1 MIKIVFIGAQNQP
14 RVIKRIMSFYE
25 QSYRLEVYGFDR
37 DRFHGVN
44 TLPPDITIHK
54 FEKTEDGGKYI
65 KKLFTYIKQ
74 IHKVYKAHRK
84 ENAIFYSF
92 GILPAFF
99 FYVFKSRNY
108 LYEISDII
116 YANFNNSLLRSI
128 IKKVDQ
134 KIIRNSLATVMTS
147 QGFVSYIFNNNQ
159 PSNIIILPNKIS
171 THFKSINRTRRPI
184 TNSIRF
190 GFIGWLRYP
199 NTIFRFAEIIGKR
212 YPDYSFAFFGD
223 SDYRDNAKELSE
235 RYDNVFFSGPFK
247 NPEDLERIYD
257 KVDVVVSCYDT
268 STINERIAEPN
279 KLYES
284 MFFCKPIIVSRGTFL
299 ASQVEK
305 YRCGYCLDASSDA
318 SIIEFLNGIMV
329 MDLNTI
335 STRLYQ
341 INAEELIDNP
351 SPLLNFVGKL

>member
-1 MIKIVFIGAQNQP
+1 MKKIIFIGAQNQP
-14 RVIKRIMSFYE
+14 RMIKRILSFYE
-25 QSYRLEVYGFDR
+25 KSYKMEVYGFDR
-37 DRFHGVN
+37 DRFHGEN
-44 TLPPDITIHK
+44 KLPSDITIHK

-65 KKLFTYIKQ
+65 RKLFLYVKQ
-74 IHKVYKAHRK
+74 VHNVYKKHKK
-84 ENAIFYSF
+84 EDVIFYSF
-92 GILPAFF
+92 SIFPSFF
-99 FYVFKSRNY
+99 LYLFGSRNY
-108 LYEISDII
+108 IYEISDII
-116 YANFNNSLLRSI
+116 YANFNKPFIRSI
-128 IKKVDQ
+128 IREVDQ
-134 KIIRNSLATVMTS
+134 KLIKRSAATVMTS
-147 QGFVSYIFNNNQ
+147 EGFISYLFKDNAPDNLIV
-159 PSNIIILPNKIS
+159 LPNKVSSFFTRIERKIAPIS
-171 THFKSINRTRRPI
+171 GT
-184 TNSIRF
+184 IRF
-190 GFIGWLRYP
+190 AFIGWLRYP
-199 NTIFRFAEIIGKR
+199 NTVFRFAEIIGKR

-284 MFFCKPIIVSRGTFL
+284 MFFCKPIIVSPGTFL

-305 YRCGYCLDASSDA
+305 YHCGYCLDASSDA
-318 SIIEFLNGIMV
+318 SIIEFLNGIDV

-341 INAEELIDNP
+341 MNAEELIDNP
-351 SPLLNFVGKL
+351 SPLLSFVGKL